1 MVALNNMAGSQ
12 IIAWNV
18 QMAASFIAAVPTLL
32 IYIFLGRYFIR
43 RMMSGA
49 LKT

>member
-18 QMAASFIAAVPTLL
+18 QMAGSFLAAVPTLNV
-32 IYIFLGRYFIR
+32 YIILGRYFLR
-43 RMMSGA
+43 GLMTGA
-49 LKT
+49 LKG